1 MSLKKTMM
9 NDDDDDDELSRG
21 SIIVFIKRIQK
32 NLERVQIPKE

>member
-9 NDDDDDDELSRG
+9 NDDDDDELSRG